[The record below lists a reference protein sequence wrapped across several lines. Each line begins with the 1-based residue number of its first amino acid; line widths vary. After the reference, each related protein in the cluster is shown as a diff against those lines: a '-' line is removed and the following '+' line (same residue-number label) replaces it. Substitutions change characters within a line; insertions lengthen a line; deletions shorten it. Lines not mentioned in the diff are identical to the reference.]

1 MCWMFAN
8 FMNNVCLYIPTG
20 GSCLL
25 FFIMDALVT
34 NPDFRLVFV
43 DKDGSMSK
51 VIPAGDSNIREH
63 VMKEGYRC
71 ISHFWGKKRR
81 QWKNHGVNGV
91 DHKIS
96 IRPENAKRCLE
107 LFMRYKGYWWMD
119 IFCIIQPDSGR
130 SLDVGALKIMGDIYK
145 NCEKCYSVL
154 DKSMPIVE
162 EDVTIANS
170 LYGISESQNIFV
182 WAMDICNINRNVYQ
196 SLFYVFSSNWAN
208 RIWTLQECVL
218 PEKVCVVAEYP
229 NSPEIPL
236 EDIFAICSKLSSG
249 AHEGFRSDIKDGP
262 YSAETKKHFLR
273 GVRLLENVTYIS
285 EEYLTAKN
293 MRIAV
298 RNGDSQ
304 SVAKIVRYLSTSRR
318 ESAKSADRVHGVSGL
333 LGITVSGATLR
344 TLRKSVVVSLWAK
357 DVFITDRMR
366 PDAFNAT
373 DDGSGD
379 SAGLTEVY
387 GYHVYGGIF
396 VLSNAGTLR
405 PKTLGKHSF
414 GTIIRQITIGSG
426 FGRIACPD
434 KPHCGDDDCEKHRSN
449 YGSFP
454 DGFCTTCR
462 NWYRKEFGIMVD
474 ISDESGYREVLM
486 DDADVASL
494 LSDDPEQVSIWS
506 INCAVNA
513 FVSREVYITKKYIIV
528 LSKDRKLGIGKELD
542 IPLYGEFCKLYTDDR
557 ENVGYRTATIVTIG
571 KDNTMT
577 TVGNIYGRR

>member
-1 MCWMFAN
+1 MAV
-8 FMNNVCLYIPTG
+8 VCF
-20 GSCLL
+20 
-25 FFIMDALVT
+25 FFIMDALVA
-34 NPDFRLVFV
+34 NPNFRLVFV

-51 VIPAGDSNIREH
+51 VIPARDSNIREH

-71 ISHFWGKKRR
+71 ISRFWGKKRK
-81 QWKNHGVNGV
+81 QWKNHGVNGI

-96 IRPENAKRCLE
+96 IRPENAERCLE

-119 IFCIIQPDSGR
+119 VFCIIQPDSGKF
-130 SLDVGALKIMGDIYK
+130 LDVEALKIMGDIYK

-162 EDVTIANS
+162 EDVTIASS
-170 LYGISESQNIFV
+170 LYGTSSQNIFV
-182 WAMDICNINRNVYQ
+182 WAMNRYNINRNVYP

-236 EDIFAICSKLSSG
+236 EDIFAICSELSSG
-249 AHEGFRSDIKDGP
+249 AHEGFRSDIEDSP
-262 YSAETKKHFLR
+262 YSAETKKLLR
-273 GVRLLENVTYIS
+273 GVRLLENVAYIS
-285 EEYLTAKN
+285 EEYLAAKN

-304 SVAKIVRYLSTSRR
+304 SVAKIVDYLSRSRR

-333 LGITVSGATLR
+333 LGITVDGATLR
-344 TLRKSVVVSLWAK
+344 TLRKSMVVSLWAK

-387 GYHVYGGIF
+387 GYYVYGGIF

-405 PKTLGKHSF
+405 PKTLGKHNF

-426 FGRIACPD
+426 FGRTDCPD
-434 KPHCGDDDCEKHRSN
+434 KPHCSDENCEEHRSN

-454 DGFCTTCR
+454 DEFCTTCR
-462 NWYRKEFGIMVD
+462 NWYRKKFGIMVG

-494 LSDDPEQVSIWS
+494 LSDDPEMSAWS
-506 INCAVNA
+506 RKCVVNA
-513 FVSREVYITKKYIIV
+513 FVSREAYITKRYIIV
-528 LSKDRKLGIGKELD
+528 LSKDRKLGIGRELD
-542 IPLYGEFCKLYTDDR
+542 IPLYGEFRELLYKDER
-557 ENVGYRTATIVTIG
+557 EDIGCRTATIVTIG

-577 TVGNIYGRR
+577 SVGHIYRR